1 MKTTIG
7 TGFSYPTPRQQEELL
22 AKSAR
27 THQARLLR
35 NGSDRQPNLDGNKVL
50 GLMTPRLFRLSYRQL
65 SSPIEQREKRV
76 FHEMDGVD

>member
-1 MKTTIG
+1 MKG
-7 TGFSYPTPRQQEELL
+7 AGFSEPHPAPRHQEELL

-35 NGSDRQPNLDGNKVL
+35 NGSELQLNLGRNKVL

-65 SSPIEQREKRV
+65 SSPMEQKEKRV